1 MFGGFVWD
9 ENDFGKG
16 LLHLSF
22 ADSALKLSEYPRRK
36 KQEDVQQKWYLIKLS
51 LEKQKTQS
59 SEFCLAVNIEAFPIQ
74 IF

>member
-16 LLHLSF
+16 LLHLYF

-36 KQEDVQQKWYLIKLS
+36 KEDVQKKWYLLKLS
-51 LEKQKTQS
+51 LEKQKTRS
-59 SEFCLAVNIEAFPIQ
+59 SEFCLAVNIEVFPIQ
-74 IF
+74 VS